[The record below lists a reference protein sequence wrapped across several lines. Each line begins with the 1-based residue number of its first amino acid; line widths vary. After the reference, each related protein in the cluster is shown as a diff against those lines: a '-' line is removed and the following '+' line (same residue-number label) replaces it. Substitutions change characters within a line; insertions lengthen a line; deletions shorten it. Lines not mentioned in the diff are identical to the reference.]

1 MAWETLNSGRIE
13 QIMRQI
19 TGKKLDASTNMISPA
34 MIKGSGIIFLWA
46 PTKKTLMKVN
56 RGIRVYVVSY
66 EMDEK
71 DRILTI
77 VVFWVF
83 YAFFGFEITV
93 ITLLA
98 AILGNFWSNSDILV

>member
-1 MAWETLNSGRIE
+1 MAWETLNSSRIE
-13 QIMRQI
+13 QIIRQI
-19 TGKKLDASTNMISPA
+19 TGKKLDDSVTMIASA

-71 DRILTI
+71 DRILI
-77 VVFWVF
+77 
-83 YAFFGFEITV
+83 YDGF
-93 ITLLA
+93 TLLA
-98 AILGNFWSNSDILV
+98 IHPDDLDEIGFN

>member
-1 MAWETLNSGRIE
+1 MAWETLNSDRIE

-71 DRILTI
+71 DRILI
-77 VVFWVF
+77 
-83 YAFFGFEITV
+83 YDGFN
-93 ITLLA
+93 LLA
-98 AILGNFWSNSDILV
+98 IHPDELDEIGFN

>member
-13 QIMRQI
+13 QIIRQI
-19 TGKKLDASTNMISPA
+19 TGKKLDSATNMVSPA

-71 DRILTI
+71 DRILI
-77 VVFWVF
+77 
-83 YAFFGFEITV
+83 YDGFN
-93 ITLLA
+93 LLA
-98 AILGNFWSNSDILV
+98 IHPDDLDEIGFN